1 MSADLWAGA
10 EVQVATLTSF
20 LAACPEIDLFVV
32 LFNEGELAGELRRR
46 AIPVTVIDERRN
58 NGFRIVVSLAGFFK
72 AHRIDL
78 IHTHRY
84 KDNLLGILAAKLARV
99 PRVVRTIH
107 GLTEPMR
114 GWPRAKYRVFETLD
128 RLALWYF
135 ADIVIA
141 VSRHTAEALK
151 ASGYRPSSIRCIHNG
166 VDLAGVR
173 TVRDRDAVRRELGLA
188 AGGILIGT
196 VGRLTEV
203 KAQDDFLRAAVHI
216 LAQQPAA
223 RFLIVGDGPLE
234 AGLRRLAA
242 ELGLTR
248 QVVFAGSRSDVFDL
262 TAAMDVFV
270 MPSLAEGTPMA
281 LLEALTLGTPV
292 VATAVGGVPE
302 IVTHRSSGL
311 LVPPWDPRALASACL
326 EAATDGQLAQLMCAR
341 ARQVV
346 AAGFS
351 RESNGGSVMEAYRA
365 IATPTT
371 PGTGTAMQ
379 PGVLGLCSSLVR
391 GLFAYASRRCTEA
404 VEREI
409 ERRKVRRLRRNPT
422 RLTTALRTARR
433 LLIVC
438 HGNIIRS
445 PFAARLVAQ
454 ALHDHGRV
462 SVLSAGL
469 GAVAGCPPHPTA
481 ALIATA
487 RSVDLSGHAA
497 SPLAAETVA
506 ASDVIF
512 VMDVPQLLAMH
523 DRFPEARDRTFLL
536 TSLAAGTPLEIADPV
551 DGDESR
557 FQRCFDHIS
566 TAVRPI
572 VHALCSTPGLN

>member
-10 EVQVATLTSF
+10 EVQVATLTSY
-20 LAACPEIDLFVV
+20 LAASPEIDLFVV
-32 LFNEGELAGELRRR
+32 LFNDGELAGELRRR
-46 AIPVTVIDERRN
+46 AIPVTVIDERSN
-58 NGFRIVVSLAGFFK
+58 NGFQIVMALAGFFK
-72 AHRIDL
+72 AHRINL
-78 IHTHRY
+78 VHTHRY

-107 GLTEPMR
+107 GLMEPMR
-114 GWPRAKYRVFETLD
+114 GWRHAKYRVFETID
-128 RLALWYF
+128 RLALWHF
-135 ADIVIA
+135 GDIVIA
-141 VSRHTAEALK
+141 VSRHTANALK

-166 VDLAGVR
+166 VDLSGVR
-173 TVRDRDAVRRELGLA
+173 GVRDRDEVRRELGLA
-188 AGGILIGT
+188 TDAILIGT

-203 KAQDDFLRAAVHI
+203 KAQDDFLRAAVSI
-216 LAQQPAA
+216 LEQQPAA

-234 AGLRRLAA
+234 SGLRRLTA

-248 QVVFAGSRSDVFDL
+248 QVVFAGGRSDVFDL

-270 MPSLAEGTPMA
+270 LPSLAEGMPMA
-281 LLEALTLGTPV
+281 LLEAMTLGTPV

-311 LVPPWDPRALASACL
+311 LVPPRDPRALASACL
-326 EAATDGQLAQLMCAR
+326 EATDGQLARLMCAG

-351 RESNGGSVMEAYRA
+351 RETNGGKVMEAYRA
-365 IATPTT
+365 IAPPTSSEA
-371 PGTGTAMQ
+371 GTAMR
-379 PGVLGLCSSLVR
+379 PGVLGLSSSLVR

-404 VEREI
+404 VEQEI
-409 ERRKVRRLRRNPT
+409 ERRKVRKLRRNPT
-422 RLTTALRTARR
+422 RLTAALRSARR

-572 VHALCSTPGLN
+572 VHALCSAPGLQ